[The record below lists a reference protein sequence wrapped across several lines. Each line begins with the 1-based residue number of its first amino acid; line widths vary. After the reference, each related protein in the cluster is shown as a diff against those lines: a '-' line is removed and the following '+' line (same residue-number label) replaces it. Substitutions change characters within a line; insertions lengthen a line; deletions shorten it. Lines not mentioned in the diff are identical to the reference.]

1 MTARRAIVRTAVVLT
16 CLFAVWAMVLG
27 IVGGIDSHVLGV
39 RISTN
44 DPMRP
49 LLFGSVAATLAI
61 LVGDEL
67 IAAFFR
73 RPSADNLRSLG
84 IGAGTWIYIK
94 EKLYRA
100 EAPVESHTRPVHVA
114 WATLGLSAF
123 GVVLLYPQLQHMMS
137 VPDLGDPLFSVWR
150 LGWVFHQLQ
159 GDPRGLFDA
168 NIFYPHPLTL
178 TYSDSMLL
186 PALFAAPFLAMGI
199 HPVIVYNVLFLAS
212 FIASGVAMFLLA
224 SHLTGSR
231 PAAFIS
237 ALIFGFYPY
246 RFEHYS
252 HFELQMTM
260 WMPLA
265 LLALHRFVETLRK
278 RYAVLA
284 ALAVVAQL
292 YSSMYYGVFFTLY
305 VVPVAVVLLL
315 VRTRPPL
322 LKLLPGAVLGAAL
335 AVACVVPLAKAYFAA
350 QGEKGERDVAAVT
363 FYSAEISDYFEAH
376 DRSVTWERI
385 IRSENPE
392 RALFPGAMALLLTA
406 VSLFPPLGPMTAV
419 YGVGLAVAFE
429 CSFGFHGWVY
439 PILYDWFS
447 PIRGMRVAARFS
459 ILTGMTLSLLAAF
472 GTRRIL
478 RRIGSPRFQQILV
491 AAFVVALAFDLR
503 PRLDLEPVW
512 TAPPTVYASLP
523 KSPKVVLAEYPIGF
537 IGNLPYMYFSVWH
550 WANMVNG
557 YSGFS
562 PKDFYPLAERIDPLP
577 EPSALEAL
585 RAAGVTHITVN
596 CALYDDTQRC
606 AAVMAGVEE
615 SHQFRRLV
623 QTRWHGGE
631 VALYELR

>member
-1 MTARRAIVRTAVVLT
+1 MTARRAIVRASVVLA
-16 CLFAVWAMVLG
+16 CFLAAWATLLG
-27 IVGGIDSHVLGV
+27 IFGGIDTHVLGV

-49 LLFGSVAATLAI
+49 LLFGSMAATLAI
-61 LVGDEL
+61 MVGDEL

-73 RPSADNLRSLG
+73 RPGFEGARTLG
-84 IGAGTWIYIK
+84 IGEGTWRYIK
-94 EKLYRA
+94 ETLYRA
-100 EAPVESHTRPVHVA
+100 EAPVEHRTRLMHVV
-114 WATLGLSAF
+114 WATLGLCAF
-123 GVVLLYPQLQHMMS
+123 GVVLLYPQLRHMMS

-186 PALFAAPFLAMGI
+186 PALAAAPLLAMGI
-199 HPVIVYNVLFLAS
+199 HPVIVYNTLFLGS
-212 FIASGVAMFLLA
+212 FVASGVAMFLLA
-224 SHLTGSR
+224 SHVTGSR

-265 LLALHRFVETLRK
+265 LLALHRFVETVRK

-292 YSSMYYGVFFTLY
+292 YSSMYYGVFFALY
-305 VVPVAVVLLL
+305 VVPVAIVLLL
-315 VRTRPPL
+315 VRTRPLL
-322 LKLLPGAVLGAAL
+322 LKLLPGAVLGGAL
-335 AVACVVPLAKAYFAA
+335 ALACVVPLATAYFAA
-350 QGEKGERDVAAVT
+350 QSEKGERDVAAVT

-376 DRSVTWERI
+376 DRSVMYGRVI
-385 IRSENPE
+385 HSENPE
-392 RALFPGAMALLLTA
+392 RALFPGAMALVLTA
-406 VSLFPPLGPMTAV
+406 VSLLPPLGPMTAV
-419 YGVGLAVAFE
+419 YGAGLAVAFE

-439 PILYDWFS
+439 PILYEWFS

-459 ILTGMTLSLLAAF
+459 ILVGMTLALLAAF

-478 RRIGSPRFQQILV
+478 SRIGTPRFQQLLV
-491 AAFVVALAFDLR
+491 AVFVVALAFDLR

-512 TAPPTVYASLP
+512 TAPPTIYASLP
-523 KSPKVVLAEYPIGF
+523 KSTKVVLAEYPVGF

-577 EPSALEAL
+577 AQSAIDAL

-596 CALYDDTQRC
+596 CALYDDSQHC
-606 AAVMAGVEE
+606 AAVMSGVEA

-623 QTRWHGGE
+623 QTRWQGGE